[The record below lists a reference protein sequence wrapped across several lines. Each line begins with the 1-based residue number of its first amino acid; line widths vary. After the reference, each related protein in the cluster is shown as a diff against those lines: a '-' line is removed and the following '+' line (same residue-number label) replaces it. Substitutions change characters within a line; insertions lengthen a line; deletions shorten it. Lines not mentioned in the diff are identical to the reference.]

1 MVNGVYST
9 EEFSKI
15 QMEKKRLYKSMLNDL
30 TYQTNYEKKLDQQTI
45 EVLENKISHLLAD
58 NGTLKNESLQ
68 FEKEKKDL
76 ME

>member
-1 MVNGVYST
+1 
-9 EEFSKI
+9 
-15 QMEKKRLYKSMLNDL
+15 
-30 TYQTNYEKKLDQQTI
+30 LDQQTI